1 VSCAGTAVHRS
12 QREQTARAI
21 TVYPYISKSP
31 FFCNVYLRPE
41 MNCVATNR
49 VPEVVSDLSY
59 DFKNILK
66 LYGPRRSARLHG
78 NAAEN
83 AAAQQIGDNFIY

>member
-1 VSCAGTAVHRS
+1 
-12 QREQTARAI
+12 
-21 TVYPYISKSP
+21 
-31 FFCNVYLRPE
+31 

-66 LYGPRRSARLHG
+66 LCPQELGWAS
-78 NAAEN
+78 
-83 AAAQQIGDNFIY
+83 